1 MCKCACQNTGID
13 CKDFMPKVVKNYG
26 VYNPNYKFVG
36 TEVVVWGRDKNNMY
50 GKPYCKMNFHDG
62 TSTYAFVDDEDLGK
76 FDLEFGVMICE
87 AKKFIKGFNFK
98 KLYNVCKDKEGLKV
112 IIKEMLKI
120 SQGKHIVVD
129 LEESSKRYNMR
140 DDLVERIKNKKKKTA
155 IKLQKRREKIEELKK
170 QGKWIDKK
178 EIEKARIENE
188 KLKQQLAKQNE
199 VEEYK
204 KMLEENEKMK
214 KQLGIKE

>member
-1 MCKCACQNTGID
+1 
-13 CKDFMPKVVKNYG
+13 
-26 VYNPNYKFVG
+26 
-36 TEVVVWGRDKNNMY
+36 
-50 GKPYCKMNFHDG
+50 
-62 TSTYAFVDDEDLGK
+62 
-76 FDLEFGVMICE
+76 MICE

-98 KLYNVCKDKEGLKV
+98 KLYNVCKNKEGLKV
-112 IIKEMLKI
+112 IIKEMLKM

-204 KMLEENEKMK
+204 KMLEENERMK